1 SVTDSDGNTSTCEFD
16 VTVLDNEA
24 PVAVCQDITI
34 DLDAITGMATITA
47 ADIDNGSTDNCGI
60 DTMTLDIS
68 SFACSMTGD
77 NTVTLTV
84 TDDSGNITTCTAT
97 VTVQDTTAPVITCIG
112 EPASVTDSAI
122 TSPGLTINAATP
134 IVVSTIDITDDFTIT
149 DLDVLV
155 DIPHSWVGDLIVSI

>member
-1 SVTDSDGNTSTCEFD
+1 
-16 VTVLDNEA
+16 
-24 PVAVCQDITI
+24 
-34 DLDAITGMATITA
+34 
-47 ADIDNGSTDNCGI
+47 
-60 DTMTLDIS
+60 
-68 SFACSMTGD
+68 
-77 NTVTLTV
+77 
-84 TDDSGNITTCTAT
+84 TAT

-155 DIPHSWVGDLIVSI
+155 DIPHSWVGDLIVSIESPSGTTVTVIDEPGVPASTFGCSGDNILATFDGDATDAVEDECDGGVPTMKGACMPNDPLTAFDGDSTLG